1 MWSPLNELKK
11 NSTFYKPNT
20 TSKYQK
26 NWKKVKSEVWKDKV
40 SLQSIWFSITIYK
53 FYVHRNGEWP
63 CLFTRHIVLLSA
75 EIKVR
80 MGLLRA
86 ILDYL
91 RPFLRD
97 LWIIF
102 QTISSLK
109 LECEKL
115 ASEKIEI
122 QRHYVMV
129 SWSTKTLPVLQKIL
143 SKLLS
148 NPNS

>member
-1 MWSPLNELKK
+1 MLIV
-11 NSTFYKPNT
+11 NSFK
-20 TSKYQK
+20 S
-26 NWKKVKSEVWKDKV
+26 KSEVLKDKV
-40 SLQSIWFSITIYK
+40 SLQRIVFAITIYK
-53 FYVHRNGEWP
+53 CYVNTNVEWP
-63 CLFTRHIVLLSA
+63 NLQSPLFYLSA
-75 EIKVR
+75 QIKVR
-80 MGLLRA
+80 MGLLQA

-91 RPFLRD
+91 RPFLKD

-102 QTISSLK
+102 QPVSSLK

-129 SWSTKTLPVLQKIL
+129 SWPRKVFPIFRRL
-143 SKLLS
+143 SFLLF